1 MTIHVRV
8 RAESS
13 PGEKRVAATP
23 DSVKKLLAAGA
34 TVEVESGA
42 GLGSLI
48 TDAAYEAAGARI
60 VDRDQA
66 RSPGIL
72 FHVRPLTP
80 GEIAALPAGTVT
92 IGTLDAFQNPA
103 AVAAA
108 RDANVTSFA
117 LDLLPRIS
125 RAQSMDVLSSQA
137 LLAGYRLVT
146 LAADAFGRMFG
157 MTMTAAGT
165 LAPARVL
172 VLGAGVAGLQAI
184 ATAKRLGG
192 VVSANDVR
200 AASADEVRS
209 VGGTFIDLD
218 LGTAEAGGGYAKELA
233 EDRAR
238 RQQELLAPHIA
249 ASDIV
254 ITTAAV
260 PGRTAPRLVTADMVA
275 AMKPGSVLV
284 DLAAESGGNIEGSV
298 PGERRS
304 LPVAGG
310 AVTLIGARDI
320 QSDLA
325 PDASKLYAMN
335 CANFAAL
342 IVKGGELVLDFD
354 DELLS
359 GSVVARDGA
368 IVTERVAATVEVGL
382 ASASRGSG
390 AEPQKEPASAGRGSG
405 AEPQK
410 EPASA
415 SRGSGAEP
423 QKEPA

>member
-8 RAESS
+8 RAERS

-42 GLGSLI
+42 GSGSLI
-48 TDAAYEAAGARI
+48 TDAAYVAAGANI
-60 VDRDQA
+60 VARDHPFT
-66 RSPGIL
+66 PGVL
-72 FHVRPLTP
+72 FHVRPLTTP
-80 GEIAALPAGTVT
+80 EIAQLPAATVTVGTV
-92 IGTLDAFQNPA
+92 DPFQNAA

-108 RDANVTSFA
+108 RDAGVTSFA

-146 LAADAFGRMFG
+146 IAADAFGRMFG

-260 PGRTAPRLVTADMVA
+260 PGRAAPRLVTAAMVA

-298 PGERRS
+298 PGERRA
-304 LPVAGG
+304 VEVTGG
-310 AVTLIGARDI
+310 VVTLIGARDI
-320 QSDLA
+320 QSDLG

-335 CANFAAL
+335 CTNFAAL
-342 IVKGGELVLDFD
+342 IMKEGNIVLDFD
-354 DELLS
+354 DELVS
-359 GSVVARDGA
+359 GSVVTHDGA
-368 IVTERVAATVEVGL
+368 VVNERVAAAIEGV
-382 ASASRGSG
+382 
-390 AEPQKEPASAGRGSG
+390 PA
-405 AEPQK
+405 
-410 EPASA
+410 
-415 SRGSGAEP
+415 
-423 QKEPA
+423 

>member
-1 MTIHVRV
+1 VPVTVRV
-8 RAESS
+8 RVERT
-13 PGEKRVAATP
+13 PGEKRVAASP
-23 DSVKKLLAAGA
+23 ESVKKLVASGAIVEIEAGAGALARVADAACRDAGA
-34 TVEVESGA
+34 TIVAPGTPVSG
-42 GLGSLI
+42 
-48 TDAAYEAAGARI
+48 
-60 VDRDQA
+60 
-66 RSPGIL
+66 GIL
-72 FHVRPLTP
+72 FHVRPLTVD
-80 GEIAALPAGTVT
+80 EVEALPAGTVT
-92 IGTLDAFQNPA
+92 IGVMDPFQSTA
-103 AVAAA
+103 AVEAA
-108 RDANVTSFA
+108 RAGGVTAFA

-184 ATAKRLGG
+184 ATAKRLGAI
-192 VVSANDVR
+192 VSANDVR

-218 LGTAEAGGGYAKELA
+218 LGTADAGGGYAKELA

-238 RQQELLAPHIA
+238 RQQELLAPHVA
-249 ASDIV
+249 AADIL

-260 PGRTAPRLVTADMVA
+260 PGRAAPRLVTAAMVA

-298 PGERRS
+298 AGERLDVDVS
-304 LPVAGG
+304 GGTVA
-310 AVTLIGARDI
+310 LIGARDI

-335 CANFAAL
+335 CANFTAL
-342 IVKGGELVLDFD
+342 IVTDGELVLDFD
-354 DELLS
+354 DELVS
-359 GSVVARDGA
+359 GSVVTHDGS
-368 IVTERVAATVEVGL
+368 IVNERVSAVIAATNGV
-382 ASASRGSG
+382 SA
-390 AEPQKEPASAGRGSG
+390 
-405 AEPQK
+405 
-410 EPASA
+410 
-415 SRGSGAEP
+415 
-423 QKEPA
+423 

>member
-8 RAESS
+8 RAERSA
-13 PGEKRVAATP
+13 GEKRVAATP
-23 DSVKKLLAAGA
+23 DSVKKLRAAGA
-34 TVEVESGA
+34 EVAVEAGA
-42 GLGSLI
+42 GAGSLV
-48 TDAAYEAAGARI
+48 TDAAYQAAGAR
-60 VDRDQA
+60 VVA
-66 RSPGIL
+66 REEPIEPGIL
-72 FHVRPLTP
+72 FHVRPLAVS
-80 GEIAALPAGTVT
+80 ELAALPAGMVTV
-92 IGTLDAFQNPA
+92 GSVDPFQNAA

-108 RDANVTSFA
+108 RDADVTSFA

-146 LAADAFGRMFG
+146 IAADAFGRMFG

-254 ITTAAV
+254 LTTAAV
-260 PGRTAPRLVTADMVA
+260 PGRAAPRLVTAAMVA

-304 LPVAGG
+304 VAVAGG
-310 AVTLIGARDI
+310 EVTLIGARDI
-320 QSDLA
+320 WSDLA

-335 CANFAAL
+335 CANFTAL
-342 IVKGGELVLDFD
+342 LMKEGNLVLDFA
-354 DELLS
+354 DELVS
-359 GSVVARDGA
+359 GSAVTHDGA
-368 IVTERVAATVEVGL
+368 IVNERVAAVVEEVR
-382 ASASRGSG
+382 A
-390 AEPQKEPASAGRGSG
+390 
-405 AEPQK
+405 
-410 EPASA
+410 
-415 SRGSGAEP
+415 
-423 QKEPA
+423 

>member
-1 MTIHVRV
+1 V
-8 RAESS
+8 RAERA
-13 PGEKRVAATP
+13 PGERRVAATP
-23 DSVKKLLAAGA
+23 DSVRKLIAAGA
-34 TVEVESGA
+34 AVEVEAGA
-42 GLGSLI
+42 GEGAMI
-48 TDAAYEAAGARI
+48 PDAAYRDAGASI
-60 VDRDQA
+60 VEP
-66 RSPGIL
+66 RSTIAGGIL
-72 FHVRPLTP
+72 LHVRPLTRDDA
-80 GEIAALPAGTVT
+80 AALPPGTVT
-92 IGTLDAFQNPA
+92 VGVLDPFQNIEGVEA
-103 AVAAA
+103 LGE
-108 RDANVTSFA
+108 RGVTAFA

-137 LLAGYRLVT
+137 LIAGYRLVT

-218 LGTAEAGGGYAKELA
+218 LGTADAGGGYAKELA

-238 RQQELLAPHIA
+238 RQQELLAPHVA

-260 PGRTAPRLVTADMVA
+260 PGRAAPRLVTADMVA
-275 AMKPGSVLV
+275 AMRPGSVLV

-298 PGERRS
+298 PGEHR
-304 LPVAGG
+304 PVAVTGG
-310 AVTLIGARDI
+310 SVTLIGARDI

-335 CANFAAL
+335 CANFVAL
-342 IVKGGELVLDFD
+342 SLKEGSLMLDFD
-354 DELLS
+354 DELVS
-359 GSVVARDGA
+359 GCLIARDGKIA
-368 IVTERVAATVEVGL
+368 NERVAA
-382 ASASRGSG
+382 A
-390 AEPQKEPASAGRGSG
+390 AEAVKA
-405 AEPQK
+405 
-410 EPASA
+410 
-415 SRGSGAEP
+415 
-423 QKEPA
+423 